1 MTETLS
7 RDFTRSD
14 LVALRHDVGEF
25 AARYG
30 LTDLALHRF
39 VVAAG
44 ELATNAIHHGG
55 GSGRLEAW
63 CMGDV
68 LYCRVTDQG
77 PGLPATYR
85 QRSDPPSPRALN
97 GRGLWLARCNTD
109 TMTIES
115 RSNGTTITITVTART
130 PAPA

>member
-7 RDFTRSD
+7 RDFTRSE
-14 LVALRHDVGEF
+14 LVVLRHDVAEF
-25 AARYG
+25 AVDHG

-44 ELATNAIHHGG
+44 ELATNAVHHGG

-63 CMGDV
+63 RAGDV
-68 LYCRVTDQG
+68 LHCRVIDHG
-77 PGLPATYR
+77 PGMPATYR
-85 QRSDPPSPRALN
+85 QRSEPPSPRALN
-97 GRGLWLARCNTD
+97 GRGLWLAERNTD

-115 RSNGTTITITVTART
+115 RSNGTTITVTART
-130 PAPA
+130 PAAA

>member
-1 MTETLS
+1 MTERLS
-7 RDFTRSD
+7 RDFTRSG
-14 LVALRHDVGEF
+14 LVALRNEITEF
-25 AARYG
+25 AAGHG

-39 VVAAG
+39 VLAAG
-44 ELATNAIHHGG
+44 ELATNAVHHGG

-63 CMGDV
+63 HTGDV
-68 LYCRVTDQG
+68 LHCRVTDRG

-85 QRSDPPSPRALN
+85 QRTEPPSPRALT
-97 GRGLWLARCNTD
+97 GRGLWLARCNTE

-115 RSNGTTITITVTART
+115 RSNGTTITVTTRT

>member
-7 RDFTRSD
+7 REFARTD
-14 LVALRHDVGEF
+14 LVALRHDVADF
-25 AARYG
+25 AARQG

-44 ELATNAIHHGG
+44 ELATNAVHHGG

-63 CMGDV
+63 RTGNV
-68 LYCRVTDQG
+68 LHCRVTDHG

-85 QRSDPPSPRALN
+85 QRSDPPPPRALN
-97 GRGLWLARCNTD
+97 GRGLWLAQCNTD
-109 TMTIES
+109 TMTIDS
-115 RSNGTTITITVTART
+115 RSNGTTITVTART
-130 PAPA
+130 TARV